1 MIIRISNPYPQ
12 IFSGN
17 MTFKAMKA
25 KLAGKISDEICF
37 DGAMK
42 GCNLSCII
50 GKKVE
55 KNKKTYSP
63 YISVMIRR
71 N

>member
-1 MIIRISNPYPQ
+1 
-12 IFSGN
+12 